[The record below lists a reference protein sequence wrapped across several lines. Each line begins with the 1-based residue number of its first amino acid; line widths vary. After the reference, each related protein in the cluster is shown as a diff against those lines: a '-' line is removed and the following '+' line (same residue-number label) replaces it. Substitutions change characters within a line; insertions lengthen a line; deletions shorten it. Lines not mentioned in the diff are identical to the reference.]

1 MKILVTDRH
10 AADTEEIE
18 IAAAG
23 DGIEVVFFDTPEAVT
38 DDAWAAADGIVTYRG
53 TAVVM
58 AALPKLQRARVIV
71 RGGVGFDGLD
81 LEALGQRG
89 IAVCTVPDY
98 GTTEVADHAL
108 ALMLA
113 LRRGLG
119 LYHGTMR
126 ADPAGAWRYAENP
139 CIDRLRGRVFG
150 VVGLGRIGLAA
161 ARRAAGFDMEVAFY
175 DPNLPDGVDLATGFK
190 RMASL
195 TDLAEMADSLSIHAP
210 LNATTAKLIDQTVFQ
225 AMKPSAVLI
234 NPARGPI
241 VDVDALYVALRDNH
255 IAGAD
260 FLVLEGALGVR
271 AGPPEGYGPGTW
283 FYEPAGAR
291 HDATQR
297 VSEDDLIYTA
307 NVYGPLFFDK
317 GPGTPIS
324 AVVSWMDYV
333 ALAEAGGIKLVPN
346 TFTNDSSLLAWAP
359 IES

>member
-175 DPNLPDGVDLATGFK
+175 DPNLPDGVDLATGFR

-195 TDLAEMADSLSIHAP
+195 TDLAEMADSLSVHAP

-225 AMKPSAVLI
+225 AMKPRAVLI
-234 NPARGPI
+234 NTARGPI

-255 IAGAD
+255 IAGAGLD
-260 FLVLEGALGVR
+260 VWPVE
-271 AGPPEGYGPGTW
+271 PPAADHPLLAAYG
-283 FYEPAGAR
+283 AGAAWLTGR
-291 HDATQR
+291 FLLSPHAAFYSPPGLHDLRSKAVATAALRLRTGEARNCQNAAF
-297 VSEDDLIYTA
+297 L
-307 NVYGPLFFDK
+307 
-317 GPGTPIS
+317 
-324 AVVSWMDYV
+324 AV
-333 ALAEAGGIKLVPN
+333 
-346 TFTNDSSLLAWAP
+346 
-359 IES
+359 